1 MALLPGG
8 IMHTVPEYEG
18 WVMTNMERLVTSGQD
33 LDFKVMRMAAK
44 AILRGQTVS
53 VIPLDDEV
61 TMAAHINEF
70 FQASQ
75 ACFETEVKTRNLF
88 TGVHVLICSYQL
100 PCTTQNERPAT
111 PSANLP
117 RETPP
122 ASQNAATG
130 NSTPQPDTTPNS
142 PS

>member
-1 MALLPGG
+1 
-8 IMHTVPEYEG
+8 MHTVPEYEG

-75 ACFETEVKTRNLF
+75 ARFETEVKTRNLF
-88 TGVHVLICSYQL
+88 TGVHVLIGCS
-100 PCTTQNERPAT
+100 PAV
-111 PSANLP
+111 
-117 RETPP
+117 ETPP
-122 ASQNAATG
+122 ALQNAVTG
-130 NSTPQPDTTPNS
+130 NSTPQLDTTPNS